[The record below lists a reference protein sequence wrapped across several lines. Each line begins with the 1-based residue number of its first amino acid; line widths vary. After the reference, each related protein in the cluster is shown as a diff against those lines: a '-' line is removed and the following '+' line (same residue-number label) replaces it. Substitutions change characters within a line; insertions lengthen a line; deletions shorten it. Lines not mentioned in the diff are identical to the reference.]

1 MPIALK
7 RFNKKAAFL
16 LIFVTLAAFF
26 IFPLLVFAQASLG
39 IEAGAATGLG
49 SRDLKEIIASV
60 VRIILGFL
68 GIIAVIIIIY
78 GGYTWMTAAGN
89 EDKISN
95 AKRILVNAVIGLVII
110 LAAFGIVSYVI
121 ARLQEA
127 TQPPGEEPGRG
138 RGGFEGGLGVLGGG
152 ILSSVY
158 PEPGAN
164 DVPRNTLIMVTFKEE
179 MDAGTVIEA
188 DNPPAA
194 CQNFPEGTICGYLKA
209 SANNPTV
216 RIINRSKDNQVLGAE
231 EVVAVTADNRNFVF
245 DPVQYLGSA
254 DGTTDYSIN
263 LTDQIDKKS
272 GAPAFLIGG
281 YTWSFQVSSILDL
294 TPPQLESVI
303 PVSPPS
309 VPKNT
314 IIQLNFNEAINVMTA
329 TGQATGNPEQG
340 LKTILISYEDDQGNL
355 HYVTGQAT
363 ISNRFRTIE
372 FVSDLACEVNGQAVE
387 ENSCGVRPTCF
398 PGNEE
403 ITTLIKA
410 ATVDQGGNTIDIF
423 SGITDAAANSF
434 DGNNNGSSQGQP
446 TDNYSSAFITTDA
459 VDLTPPEIISIAPE
473 QGLKTVP
480 KNSAIKAQFNEQ
492 LRSATLNSEN
502 FSVFKFACNGP
513 SLPQNL
519 SCYPEGG
526 FSIYKEDRDNQTAA
540 ILKTYYPYLNPLTV
554 YNPRLTAGIQ
564 DLYQNCF
571 KPAVGPCAA
580 GQVSPGCL
588 EYLPPAI

>member
-1 MPIALK
+1 MVILVIAVTV
-7 RFNKKAAFL
+7 FVL
-16 LIFVTLAAFF
+16 LPLAA
-26 IFPLLVFAQASLG
+26 FAQASLG
-39 IEAGAATGLG
+39 IETGAATGLG
-49 SRDLKEIIASV
+49 TRDLKEIIAAV

-89 EDKISN
+89 EDKIKD
-95 AKRILVNAVIGLVII
+95 AKRILVNAVIGLAII

-121 ARLQEA
+121 ARLSEA
-127 TQPPGEEPGRG
+127 TREPVEEPGRD
-138 RGGFEGGLGVLGGG
+138 RGGFEGGLGALGGG

-179 MDAGTVIEA
+179 MDASTIIESQ
-188 DNPPAA
+188 NRPAA
-194 CQNFPEGTICGYLKA
+194 CQNFPEGITCGYLKA
-209 SANNPTV
+209 SGDEPTV
-216 RIINRSKDNQVLGAE
+216 RIINRSQDNQVLGAD

-245 DPVQYLGSA
+245 DPVQYLGSP

-263 LTDQIDKKS
+263 LTDQLDKKS

-281 YTWSFQVSSILDL
+281 YTWSFQVSAVLDL

-303 PVSPPS
+303 PVSPPA

-314 IIQLNFNEAINVMTA
+314 IVQFNFNEAVNVLTA
-329 TGQATGNPEQG
+329 TGQAVGNPDEG

-363 ISNRFRTIE
+363 ISNRFRTVE
-372 FVSDLACEVNGQAVE
+372 FVSDLACEVNGQPVE

-403 ITTLIKA
+403 ITALIKA
-410 ATVDQGGNTIDIF
+410 AMVDQSGNTTDIF

-434 DGNNNGSSQGQP
+434 DGNNNGQAEGQP
-446 TDNYSSAFITTDA
+446 ADNFSSTFTTTDA
-459 VDLTPPEIISIAPE
+459 VDLTPPEAISINPE
-473 QGLKTVP
+473 QGSDIVP
-480 KNSAIKAQFNEQ
+480 KNSAIKAQFNER

-502 FSVFKFACNGP
+502 FTVFEFACNGP
-513 SLPQNL
+513 AFPQNL

-526 FSIYKEDRDNQTAA
+526 FSVYKEEGNNQTKAV
-540 ILKTYYPYLNPLTV
+540 LKTYYPYLNPLTI

-571 KPAVGPCAA
+571 KPAIGPCAD
-580 GQVSPGCL
+580 GQVSPGCQ
-588 EYLPPAI
+588 